1 MHKFVGLLFIYISSV
16 GFTQSEARKLNTSA
30 MTFYT
35 KNPTKAIL
43 QLEKALALAK
53 KNNEQHVVGF
63 SYNNLGVVYRDLG
76 KFETSKEYSL
86 KALNIVTDSTIR
98 ASAYNN
104 IGACNRNL
112 GKNEE
117 AIKYYLKALKIYEW
131 NGEKNKEAT
140 VLNNIGMVYSYL
152 NIRSKAEDYL
162 LRAKTMFEKSKDQ
175 KGISQ
180 TYNNLGI
187 LYANNDELSKSLD
200 YFKYSLAIEEKLK
213 DIKGIAES
221 TNNVGEVFRY
231 MEQFDSAEVYFERSI
246 SLEKSIG
253 NYTGVGASY
262 NSIAQMEMENN
273 RYVEAKPYID
283 SAYAYV
289 TKYNSTNDIILSL
302 ENYSIYYE
310 GINQPEKALD
320 YFKRYTMLKDS
331 TMNIAANDKILEL
344 EIVYETQK
352 KENKILKQDAE
363 IAQKDLLNKR
373 KNFLLFGSLGLAI
386 IIGLIGYLF
395 FKQQKLKNIQL
406 QKDNELKTALAQIE
420 SHRKMEELRLRI
432 SRDLH
437 DNIGSQLTFIIST
450 LDNLKYKFN
459 INDEQLTDRLQSVGE
474 FTRSTITDLRNTIWA
489 MNKGEISF
497 TDLENRIS
505 NFVQKAE
512 LSTENICFSF
522 RCDEQISADITFSSL
537 DGMNIYRII
546 QEAVNNALKYAESK
560 EIIISIEQQTDGI
573 EISVKDKGI
582 GFNPTTVELSFGIE
596 NMHKRAKEIG
606 GSLAVNSEIGK
617 GTEVRLRISE

>member
-1 MHKFVGLLFIYISSV
+1 MNKIAILLFIFVVHY
-16 GFTQSEARKLNTSA
+16 GFAQSEASKLNRTA
-30 MTFYT
+30 IADYT
-35 KNPTKAIL
+35 KDPKKSIEL
-43 QLEKALALAK
+43 LEKALSLAQ
-53 KNNEQHVVGF
+53 KNKETKEIGAA
-63 SYNNLGVVYRDLG
+63 YNNLGVVYRDLG
-76 KFETSKEYSL
+76 KFETSKDYSQ
-86 KALNIVTDSTIR
+86 KALKILKDPIDR

-117 AIKYYLKALKIYEW
+117 AIKYYLKALKIYESTD
-131 NGEKNKEAT
+131 ERNKEAT

-152 NIRSKAEDYL
+152 GIRSKSEDFL
-162 LRAKTMFEKSKDQ
+162 MRAKVIFEKNKDQ

-180 TYNNLGI
+180 TYNNLAI
-187 LYANNDELSKSLD
+187 LYASNDELSKSLD

-221 TNNVGEVFRY
+221 ANNVGEVFRY
-231 MEQFDSAEVYFERSI
+231 MQQFDSAEVYFERSI

-273 RYVEAKPYID
+273 RYAEAKRYID

-289 TKYNSTNDIILSL
+289 TKNNSTNDIILSL

-310 GINQPEKALD
+310 GIHQPEKALE
-320 YFKRYTMLKDS
+320 YFKKYTMLKDS

-373 KNFLLFGSLGLAI
+373 KNFLLFGSLGLAL

-420 SHRKMEELRLRI
+420 SHQKMEELRLRI

-512 LSTENICFSF
+512 LSTENIAFSF
-522 RCDEQISADITFSSL
+522 TCDERINADITFSSL

-546 QEAVNNALKYAESK
+546 QEAVNNALKYAESQ
-560 EIIISIEQQTDGI
+560 EISIAIKQQNNGI
-573 EISVKDKGI
+573 EIIVKDTGKG
-582 GFNPTTVELSFGIE
+582 FDPTTVELSFGIE
-596 NMHKRAKEIG
+596 NMQKRAKEIG
-606 GSLAVNSEIGK
+606 GSLAVHSEIGK
-617 GTEVRLRISE
+617 GTEVRLQI